1 MIHVFYTMIMLSQ
14 KKLFFLFVLMIVI
27 GTVKGQYILNG
38 TIVDKETKEPLPGA
52 SIAVENTT
60 LGDNADDKGRFSIS
74 DIQQERVTLLVSY
87 VGYESISL
95 IHDFKINNTPDLRI
109 RLQSSSMQLQQV
121 EVEARAQGQIRANL
135 LQKRAENIKHVLSS
149 EQISTFPDM
158 NAAEAMQR
166 LPGITLQR
174 DQGEGRF
181 VQLRGTPPE
190 LTTFNINGEQIPS
203 PEGDVRYVGMDIV
216 AVDQIEFIEVTK
228 VMTPDMDADGIGG
241 SVNIITKKAEGDKP
255 EIRAALAGGYTNL
268 RGGANYNAQF
278 SYGQRFGKFGFNV
291 NGNFFQNN
299 QGSDNLEYDYAKGPF
314 FGSQEAGR
322 DNYFV
327 QFREYQL
334 RYYDITRTRIGVS
347 PTLDYKFNE
356 NSSIYLMGMYNSF
369 IDDET
374 RYRLIYDL
382 DDALSETY
390 YLYGGVEHDVRDRVK
405 RQNLGSLNFGGE
417 HKLGPA
423 FIDYQLAYSHAREDE
438 PDRVE
443 ALFDSPGQ
451 AIAISFD
458 VSDPDFPVAE
468 FPNPTNAGNATA
480 YDRFEL
486 DELRFESS
494 LTTDRNW
501 TPRINIRFPYVLGNG
516 NEGYLKFGG
525 KIRAKDKERDIR
537 SQEFGAYF
545 ETSNIYPGTGPELNV
560 LTVDAG
566 FREDNLLNRG
576 YVMQHMPD
584 ADLIRDFYEFYPQ
597 YFIYDR
603 NATRVSSF
611 GEDYKAKERIYAAY
625 GMFRHDLDRLMILGG
640 LRYERTDINY
650 EGARILLDRARFV
663 GIDTLQ
669 DERTHEF
676 LLPQIQLRY
685 NVTED
690 FNLRGALTYTYSR
703 PNFEDVLPYREQD
716 REEVR
721 FGNPDLRYP
730 SAMNIDFL
738 AEKYIQGGGILSG
751 GFFYKK
757 IDDFIFFFKR
767 FAHEGDPTHYSL
779 VEITK
784 AVNGIKANVYGAE
797 LQSQFNFD
805 FLPRPFNRF
814 GLYMNY
820 TYTYSEAF
828 INQRL
833 PANYSAAVVIF
844 GEDDLGEFSNPDQQE
859 KITLPG
865 QARHTVNMALFFDT
879 KKFYAR
885 LAANYHD
892 AFLFQLG
899 ADRDLDE
906 YTDEAWR
913 LDFTAN
919 YGLTSNLRLFTDVV
933 NLLNT
938 PLKFYLGTPDRVRQQ
953 EFYSWWARTGIKI
966 SF

>member
-1 MIHVFYTMIMLSQ
+1 MRFNKYLLSALFLLFSWNFLLSQ
-14 KKLFFLFVLMIVI
+14 NAISGSIQDADTRESLI
-27 GTVKGQYILNG
+27 
-38 TIVDKETKEPLPGA
+38 GA
-52 SIAVENTT
+52 SVTILNTT
-60 LGDNADDKGRFSIS
+60 LGADTDVNGNFRITGIS
-74 DIQQERVTLLVSY
+74 KDTVTIVVTY
-87 VGYESISL
+87 VGYQSQSMS
-95 IHDFKINNTPDLRI
+95 HDFSREKNPRFNI
-109 RLQSSSMQLQQV
+109 RLRSTSTQLQQV

-149 EQISTFPDM
+149 EQITSFPDM

-216 AVDQIEFIEVTK
+216 AVDQIEYIEVTK
-228 VMTPDMDADGIGG
+228 VLTPDMDADGIGG

-255 EIRAALAGGYTNL
+255 EIRAALAGGYTNI
-268 RGGANYNAQF
+268 REGANYNAQF

-314 FGSQEAGR
+314 FGSQDAGR

-347 PTLDYKFNE
+347 PTLDFEFNE

-374 RYRLIYDL
+374 RYRLIYEL
-382 DDALSETY
+382 DDALNETY

-405 RQNLGSLNFGGE
+405 QQDLGSLNFGGE
-417 HKLGPA
+417 HKIGPA
-423 FIDYQLAYSHAREDE
+423 FIDYQMAYSFAQEEE
-438 PDRVE
+438 PDKIE
-443 ALFDSPGQ
+443 TLFESPGQ

-458 VSDPDFPVAE
+458 VSNSDFPRAE
-468 FPNPTNAGNATA
+468 FPNPTNAGNAT
-480 YDRFEL
+480 DFERFEME
-486 DELRFESS
+486 ELRFEN
-494 LTTDRNW
+494 TVITDRNW
-501 TPRINIRFPYVLGNG
+501 TPRLNIRFPYDLGNG
-516 NEGYLKFGG
+516 HNGYLKFGG

-545 ETSNIYPGTGPELNV
+545 QTSNIYPGMGPELNV

-566 FREDNLLNRG
+566 FREDNLLNQG
-576 YVMQHMPD
+576 YVLERMPD
-584 ADLIRDFYEFYPQ
+584 PDLMRDFYEFYPQ
-597 YFIYDR
+597 YFIWDR
-603 NATRVSSF
+603 NATRISSF
-611 GEDYKAKERIYAAY
+611 GEDYKAKERIYATY
-625 GMFRHDLDRLMILGG
+625 GMFSHNWDRLMVLAG

-650 EGARILLDRARFV
+650 EGARILLDRARFI

-676 LLPQIQLRY
+676 LLPQVQFRY

-716 REEVR
+716 REEVQ
-721 FGNPDLRYP
+721 FGNPDLTYP
-730 SAMNIDFL
+730 SSMNVDFL

-751 GFFYKK
+751 GVFYKK

-805 FLPRPFNRF
+805 FLPKPFNRF

-859 KITLPG
+859 RITLPG

-879 KKFYAR
+879 QKFYAR

-919 YGLTSNLRLFTDVV
+919 YEVTSNLRLFTDVV

-953 EFYSWWARTGIKI
+953 EFYSWWARTGIKL